1 MSELGYMSKAQDN
14 LYIAYNNIDEYLK
27 DLKNALTKEHK
38 RYGEVGVIKDG
49 KRIQINT
56 SIIQI
61 DALRHRITVA

>member
-1 MSELGYMSKAQDN
+1 MLTCLRMSELGYMSKAQDN

-49 KRIQINT
+49 KEYK
-56 SIIQI
+56 
-61 DALRHRITVA
+61 